1 MSAPCQG
8 LTMTGDSEG
17 VREVLLRHSDSRAC
31 RALWAAHDG
40 GDALDARDCAE
51 ALQATGG
58 ELCLVVADG
67 PEECYARWDPARG
80 FEQLTVWPP
89 WSVVDY
95 DGGMD
100 RADAVSLLD
109 GGEPKPL
116 PTDAS
121 PFAHGDVLS
130 GLPGLVWP

>member
-1 MSAPCQG
+1 
-8 LTMTGDSEG
+8 MTDDGDG

-31 RALWAAHDG
+31 RAVWAAHDG
-40 GDALDARDCAE
+40 DDELDPRDCAE
-51 ALQATGG
+51 ALRATEG
-58 ELCLVVADG
+58 ELCLVVSDG
-67 PEECYARWDPARG
+67 PEECYARWDPTRG

-95 DGGMD
+95 DGGMA
-100 RADAVSLLD
+100 RAEAVSLLAAGD
-109 GGEPKPL
+109 PKPL

-121 PFAHGDVLS
+121 PFAHGNVLA